1 MASSFAPAAVRP
13 LPESFW
19 TSLGYFSALRVLV
32 AGLFLVA
39 YLMYGDSF
47 NLGSHR
53 GSMFLATDIV
63 YGIFALGFLVLGH
76 RVRPHFD
83 LLLTTE
89 IMVDIVA
96 MALMT
101 YASGGLRSGMGY
113 MLMVVLAA
121 AGLVGQGRMILFYA
135 AAASVA
141 ILFVQGY
148 QFLELHA
155 DVGDFFQAGITSIGF
170 FAIAISGRL
179 LARRIVANEE
189 LARLRGVALAEQ
201 FEISEQVMR
210 DMQDGVLVVNRDGDL
225 RQFNQQALAL
235 LDVPMRDVKY
245 GDVNAVSVELGALV
259 ARWWRGEIPDQEVFR
274 SPGNGRLLKARFFT
288 AGQGEKALIYIED
301 LAQAQAQ
308 AQQIKLAALG
318 RLTANLAHEIRN
330 PLAAISQAAELLPEE
345 GRHEMQLRLARII
358 SDNAQRL
365 NRLVAEVLELGRRDR
380 AYPELIH
387 LSTFL
392 AAFIEELSPY
402 DPKAGGR
409 IALEVK
415 DDLTIRF
422 DRGHLHRV
430 LWNLLTNALRH
441 GSSAPGGIRI
451 LVRALPSTLPVEL
464 RIIDDGSGIEP
475 EARPQV
481 FEPFYTTH
489 GAGTGLGL
497 YIARELCEANGAS
510 LEVAENAPGGHFR
523 IVARGELCQQSQT
536 GSPGQE
542 TQAAS

>member
-1 MASSFAPAAVRP
+1 MANPFVPATVRP

-19 TSLGYFSALRVLV
+19 TSLAYFSVLRVLV
-32 AGLFLVA
+32 AGFFLTA
-39 YLMYGDSF
+39 YLMYGESF
-47 NLGSHR
+47 NLGAHR
-53 GSMFLATDIV
+53 GSMFLVTDIV
-63 YGIFALGFLVLGH
+63 YGVFALAFLAWGT
-76 RVRPHFD
+76 RARPHFD
-83 LLLTTE
+83 LLLTAE

-96 MALMT
+96 MALMI

-121 AGLVGQGRMILFYA
+121 ASLVGQGRMILFYA
-135 AAASVA
+135 AAATVA
-141 ILFVQGY
+141 VLFVQGY

-155 DVGDFFQAGITSIGF
+155 DMGDFFQAGITSIGF
-170 FAIAISGRL
+170 FTIAISGRL

-201 FEISEQVMR
+201 LEISEQVMR
-210 DMQDGVLVVNRDGDL
+210 DMQDGVLVVNRDGEL
-225 RQFNQQALAL
+225 RQFNQQALTL
-235 LDVPMRDVKY
+235 LDVATRDVQY
-245 GDVNAVSVELGALV
+245 TDINAISRELGALLV
-259 ARWWRGEIPDQEVFR
+259 RWWRGEILDQEVFR
-274 SPGNGRLLKARFFT
+274 PAGSGRMLQARFFT

-345 GRHEMQLRLARII
+345 ARHEMQLRLARII

-380 AYPELIH
+380 AHPELIH
-387 LSTFL
+387 LKSFL
-392 AAFIEELSPY
+392 AAFIEELSPH
-402 DPKAGGR
+402 DPEAGGR
-409 IALEVK
+409 IALEAK
-415 DDLTIRF
+415 DDLNIRF

-441 GSSAPGGIRI
+441 GSGAPGGVRI

-464 RIIDDGSGIEP
+464 RVIDDGPGIEA
-475 EARPQV
+475 EARHQV

-510 LEVAENAPGGHFR
+510 LDVAENAPGGHFR

-536 GSPGQE
+536 ESPE
-542 TQAAS
+542 